1 MEFRDVPVPEI
12 APDEVLI
19 EVKVTSICGTD
30 VHIFEWDE
38 WAQNRI
44 KPPVIQGH
52 EFAGEVAE
60 VGRNCSFIK
69 EGDYVSAEGHIACG
83 HCYLCRTG
91 QAHVCRTVQII
102 GIDRDGS
109 FAEYIM
115 MPEGNVVVNDAD
127 LPLEY
132 ASIQDPFGNAVQ
144 SVFAADVAAK
154 SVAIYGLG
162 PIGLMCVALCKSMGA
177 AQVFAVGHRN
187 MYRVELADK
196 VGADASFSGK
206 DDVPAALREA
216 TDGLGVDAVLEMS
229 GNGAAFNEGLEVLRP
244 GGGMY
249 VLGIYPA
256 PFPVDVSD
264 QIVTKGLHVEGI
276 HGRLMYEDWY
286 RMKGILRS
294 KSLNL
299 DPIITHKLK
308 FDQMVEGM
316 EVMAS
321 GKCGKVVHFME

>member
-1 MEFRDVPVPEI
+1 MAFQDVPVPEI

-19 EVKVTSICGTD
+19 EVQVTSICGTD

-44 KPPVIQGH
+44 RPPLIQGH
-52 EFAGEVAE
+52 EFAGRVVK
-60 VGRNCSFIK
+60 VGDACTFIQ

-91 QAHVCRTVQII
+91 QGHVCQTVQII

-115 MPEGNVVVNDAD
+115 MPERNVLVNDKD

-154 SVAIYGLG
+154 TVAVYGLG
-162 PIGLMCVALCKSMGA
+162 PIGLMCVALCKAMGA
-177 AQVFAVGHRN
+177 AQVFAVGHKN
-187 MYRVELADK
+187 LYRVELADK
-196 VGADASFSGK
+196 VGADASFSGA

-216 TDGLGVDAVLEMS
+216 TDGLGVDTVLEMS
-229 GNGAAFNEGLEVLRP
+229 GSGSALNEGLEVLRP
-244 GGGMY
+244 GGGIY
-249 VLGIYPA
+249 ILGLFKG
-256 PFPVDVSD
+256 PFPVDVN
-264 QIVTKGLHVEGI
+264 QIVTKALTVEGI
-276 HGRLMYEDWY
+276 HGRLMFEDWY
-286 RMKGILRS
+286 RMKGIL
-294 KSLNL
+294 KSGNVNL
-299 DPIITHKLK
+299 DPIITHRLT
-308 FDQMVEGM
+308 FDDMVEGM